1 MANQAVSRGQTNFAN
16 HIAIMYDGLCDR
28 NREQPPVDQRAQR
41 VVVIFRVPGPV
52 GEPLFMRI
60 NHLRRGKLP
69 LFAQGGK
76 RFVGRQRVVE
86 NQRGFQAVAHCG
98 AG

>member
-1 MANQAVSRGQTNFAN
+1 M
-16 HIAIMYDGLCDR
+16 HDGLR
-28 NREQPPVDQRAQR
+28 NRYGEKPAADQRAQR

-52 GEPLFMRI
+52 GEPLFMRV
-60 NHLRRGKLP
+60 NHLGRGKLP
-69 LFAQGGK
+69 LF
-76 RFVGRQRVVE
+76 GRQRVVE

>member
-1 MANQAVSRGQTNFAN
+1 M
-16 HIAIMYDGLCDR
+16 HDGLR
-28 NREQPPVDQRAQR
+28 NRYGEKPAADQRAQR

-52 GEPLFMRI
+52 GEPLFMRV
-60 NHLRRGKLP
+60 NHLGRGKLP

-86 NQRGFQAVAHCG
+86 NQRGFQAVAHRG